1 MPHCLALQL
10 ICFPICIPVYHNS
23 SQGCSFSLK
32 LTIIYDPVFHR
43 GKNCLEK
50 QKTFIPEFSK
60 ELRGDITQLL
70 PKVLLLN
77 FEKPQ

>member
-1 MPHCLALQL
+1 MNYTQDL
-10 ICFPICIPVYHNS
+10 
-23 SQGCSFSLK
+23 
-32 LTIIYDPVFHR
+32 
-43 GKNCLEK
+43 K